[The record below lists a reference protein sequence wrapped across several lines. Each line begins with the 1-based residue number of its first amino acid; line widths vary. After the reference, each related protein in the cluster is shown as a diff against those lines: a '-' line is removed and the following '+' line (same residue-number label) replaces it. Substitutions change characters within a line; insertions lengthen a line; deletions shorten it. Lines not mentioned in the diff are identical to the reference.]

1 MSIRLI
7 YSDVD
12 GTILPRGGEI
22 SDRTRQA
29 VQASVNSGVPFVICS
44 GRWYV
49 SALPI
54 ARELGIENAENGFL
68 IVANGGAIV
77 RMDGSIVKEW
87 LTPSDEARAA
97 YEIMKKYDVMMNS
110 FVRNAVYRVNTRALK
125 RKKRGLDGY
134 LGDVYKI
141 VNDDWEIFERE
152 GLITPYKLEAYGEDL
167 DALAKLKAELLEA
180 GYSVSSAYA
189 DNMEI
194 MHGGYGKGTAVKWL
208 AEHLGVKPEECMAF
222 GDNTNDQS
230 MLDAVGWP
238 CAVENAVDSLKSSA
252 KIVTPPCDQDGVAQ
266 IIERALRGEIG

>member
-12 GTILPRGGEI
+12 GTILPRGGKI

-29 VQASVNSGVPFVICS
+29 VQSAVSGGVPFVICS
-44 GRWYV
+44 GRWYI

-54 ARELGIENAENGFL
+54 AKELGIENAENAYM

-87 LTPSDEARAA
+87 LTPTDEAWRA
-97 YEIMKKYDVMMNS
+97 YEIMKKYDVMRNA
-110 FVRNAVYRVNTRALK
+110 FVRNAVYRTNTRAIH
-125 RKKRGLDGY
+125 KKPRGLDGY

-141 VNDDWEIFERE
+141 VNDDVDIFERE
-152 GLITPYKLEAYGEDL
+152 GLTTPYKLEAYGENFDE
-167 DALAKLKAELLEA
+167 LAKLKQELLDA
-180 GYSVSSAYA
+180 GFSVSSAYA

-208 AEHLGVKPEECMAF
+208 AEHLGVSREECMAF
-222 GDNTNDQS
+222 GDNTNDQT
-230 MLDAVGWP
+230 MLDAVGWS
-238 CAVENAVDSLKSSA
+238 CAVENAVESLKNSA
-252 KIVTPPCDQDGVAQ
+252 RIVTPPCDQDGVAQ
-266 IIERALRGEIG
+266 IIEKALRGEIG

>member
-1 MSIRLI
+1 MSIKLI
-7 YSDVD
+7 FSDVD

-22 SDRTRQA
+22 SDRTRQT
-29 VQASVNSGVPFVICS
+29 VQASVRSGVPFVICS

-54 ARELGIENAENGFL
+54 AKDLGIENAENGYL

-87 LTPSDEARAA
+87 LTPSDEARDI
-97 YEIMKKYDVMMNS
+97 YGIMKKYDVMMNS

-152 GLITPYKLEAYGEDL
+152 ALITPYKLEAYGEDYE
-167 DALAKLKAELLEA
+167 ALAKLKQELLDA

-194 MHGGYGKGTAVKWL
+194 MHGGFGKGAAVKWL
-208 AEHLGVKPEECMAF
+208 MEYLGVDREECMAF
-222 GDNTNDQS
+222 GDNTNDQT
-230 MLDAVGWP
+230 MLDAVGWS
-238 CAVENAVDSLKSSA
+238 CAVENAVDSLKNSA
-252 KIVTPPCDQDGVAQ
+252 RIVTPPCDQDGVAQ
-266 IIERALRGEIG
+266 TIEKALRGEIG

>member
-1 MSIRLI
+1 MGIRLI
-7 YSDVD
+7 FSDVD

-22 SDRTRQA
+22 SDRTRET
-29 VQASVNSGVPFVICS
+29 VQKCVASGVPFVICS

-54 ARELGIENAENGFL
+54 AQELGIENVENGYL
-68 IVANGGAIV
+68 IVANGGAVV

-87 LTPSDEARAA
+87 LTPTDVAWRA

-134 LGDVYKI
+134 LGDIYKI
-141 VNDDWEIFERE
+141 VNDDWEVFESE
-152 GLITPYKLEAYGEDL
+152 GLVTPYKLEAYGEDL
-167 DALAKLKAELLEA
+167 EVLAKLKQELLDA

-194 MHGGYGKGTAVKWL
+194 MLGGYGKGTAVKWL
-208 AEHLGVKPEECMAF
+208 MEHLGVKPEETMAF
-222 GDNTNDQS
+222 GDNTNDQT
-230 MLDAVGWP
+230 MLNAVGWP
-238 CAVENAVDSLKSSA
+238 CAVENAVESLKESA
-252 KIVTPPCDQDGVAQ
+252 KIVTPPCEADGVAQ
-266 IIERALRGEIG
+266 TIEKALRGEIG